1 MNTDPIVINYED
13 VPCTWGQQDVT
24 VYPLNEESI
33 DANVA
38 DGIQPANYR
47 IGRLN
52 GQDYEVIYVGRVDIR
67 QDRGLKDRMI
77 EHLGEFEGDCYFEW
91 NEARTVLDAYRRECM
106 DYHCWGEVGDLEN
119 EIHPR
124 KPTGYQTICP
134 VCGE

>member
-52 GQDYEVIYVGRVDIR
+52 GQDYEVIYV
-67 QDRGLKDRMI
+67 
-77 EHLGEFEGDCYFEW
+77 
-91 NEARTVLDAYRRECM
+91 
-106 DYHCWGEVGDLEN
+106 
-119 EIHPR
+119 
-124 KPTGYQTICP
+124 
-134 VCGE
+134 